1 MSSRIASL
9 IATSSLLLSAL
20 AAVSSAKDCTITS
33 VGLPPLTDLGA
44 GSYLGLQ
51 GGLYPGGVNTR
62 PTAHESAGLALAQSI
77 VPLDTLGNPD
87 WINGSIV
94 VVSIGMSNT
103 NQEFGALIPKVQA
116 DPLRHPRVRL
126 INCAQGGMDVKWSAN
141 PTSAYWDTVTNRL
154 RRFGSSPA
162 QVQVIWMKHA
172 TSGARGTWNAAVDT
186 FTTRLAASVR
196 NAHDRLPNAKLMY
209 LTSRVYA
216 GYAAGAGANP
226 EPYAHGGGFAMKR
239 VIESQINGVDSLE
252 YNPANG
258 PVEAPWLAWGP
269 YLWTDGLNPRADG
282 LTWPCD
288 AFVDDGTHPSTSG
301 RDAIAN
307 ALLAFLRTDATSTP
321 WYLASSWLDVAPQ
334 ASRPTLHAAPNPA
347 SQSVQ
352 LSFAPQRPAARLHIH
367 DAAGRLV
374 RTLDLAPGAT
384 RSDWDLLDQSG
395 AAVNSGVYWVR
406 LTDTSTTPARLVL
419 VQR

>member
-1 MSSRIASL
+1 MSSRIAVL
-9 IATSSLLLSAL
+9 MTTTCLLLAAFAAL
-20 AAVSSAKDCTITS
+20 SSAKDCTITS
-33 VGLPPLTDLGA
+33 VGLPPLNDLGA

-62 PTAHESAGLALAQSI
+62 PSAHESAGLALARSI

-87 WINGSIV
+87 WTNGSIV

-126 INCAQGGMDVKWSAN
+126 INCAQGGMDAKWSAN

-154 RRFGSSPA
+154 RRAGSSPA

-172 TSGARGTWNAAVDT
+172 TAGPRGTWNAAVDT
-186 FTTRLAASVR
+186 FATLIASSVR

-216 GYAAGAGANP
+216 GYAAGVGLNP

-252 YNPANG
+252 YDPANG

-269 YLWTDGLNPRADG
+269 YLWADGLTPRADG

-288 AFVDDGTHPSTSG
+288 ALVDDGTHPSTSG
-301 RDAIAN
+301 RDKIAN
-307 ALLAFLRTDATSTP
+307 ALLAFLQTDATTTP

-334 ASRPTLHAAPNPA
+334 ASRPALHATPNPA
-347 SQSVQ
+347 RQSVQ
-352 LSFAPQRPAARLHIH
+352 LAFAPRLGATGLRIH

-374 RTLDLAPGAT
+374 RALEIAPGAS
-384 RSDWDLLDQSG
+384 RSDWDLRDANG
-395 AAVNSGVYWVR
+395 APVRSGVYWAR
-406 LTDTSTTPARLVL
+406 LTDTATTPARLLL

>member
-1 MSSRIASL
+1 MTRHIAL
-9 IATSSLLLSAL
+9 QITTTCLLL
-20 AAVSSAKDCTITS
+20 AAFAAGSSAKNCAITS
-33 VGLPPLTDLGA
+33 GGLPPLTDLGA
-44 GSYLGLQ
+44 STYLGLE
-51 GGLYPGGVNTR
+51 GGLYPGGVNT
-62 PTAHESAGLALAQSI
+62 PPAAHEAAGLALARSI

-103 NQEFGALIPKVQA
+103 NQEFASLIPKVQA

-154 RRFGSSPA
+154 RRLGSSPA

-172 TSGARGTWNAAVDT
+172 RQGPRGTWNAAVDT
-186 FTTRLAASVR
+186 FATLIASSVR

-252 YNPANG
+252 HSPANG

-269 YLWTDGLNPRADG
+269 YLWTDGMTPRADG

-288 AFVDDGTHPSTSG
+288 AFVDDGIHPSTSG
-301 RDAIAN
+301 RDVISN
-307 ALLAFLRTDATSTP
+307 ALLAFLRTDTTTTP

-347 SQSVQ
+347 SQRVQ
-352 LSFAPQRPAARLHIH
+352 LSFAPQPWAARLRIH
-367 DAAGRLV
+367 DAAGRLI
-374 RTLDLAPGAT
+374 RAIELAPGAT
-384 RSDWDLLDQSG
+384 RSDWDLRDESG
-395 AAVNSGVYWVR
+395 APVNSGVYWAR
-406 LTDTSTTPARLVL
+406 LTDRASTPARLVL

>member
-1 MSSRIASL
+1 MG
-9 IATSSLLLSAL
+9 LL
-20 AAVSSAKDCTITS
+20 
-33 VGLPPLTDLGA
+33 P
-44 GSYLGLQ
+44 
-51 GGLYPGGVNTR
+51 
-62 PTAHESAGLALAQSI
+62 
-77 VPLDTLGNPD
+77 
-87 WINGSIV
+87 
-94 VVSIGMSNT
+94 
-103 NQEFGALIPKVQA
+103 
-116 DPLRHPRVRL
+116 
-126 INCAQGGMDVKWSAN
+126 
-141 PTSAYWDTVTNRL
+141 
-154 RRFGSSPA
+154 
-162 QVQVIWMKHA
+162 A

>member
-1 MSSRIASL
+1 MLRRISLPVLFGFLMAGAYAS
-9 IATSSLLLSAL
+9 AGW
-20 AAVSSAKDCTITS
+20 AKDCSITS

-51 GGLYPGGVNTR
+51 GGLYPGGLNTR
-62 PTAHESAGLALAQSI
+62 PAAHEAAGLALAHSI

-103 NQEFGALIPKVQA
+103 SQEFSSLIPKVQA

-172 TSGARGTWNAAVDT
+172 TLGPKGTWNAAVDT
-186 FTTRLAASVR
+186 FATLVASSVR

-216 GYAAGAGANP
+216 GYAAGTGANP
-226 EPYAHGGGFAMKR
+226 EPHAHGGGFAMKR

-252 YNPANG
+252 YNAATG

-269 YLWTDGLNPRADG
+269 YLWTDGLTPRADG

-288 AFVDDGTHPSTSG
+288 ALVDDGIHPSTTG

-307 ALLAFLRTDATSTP
+307 TLLAFLRTDATTTP
-321 WYLASSWLDVAPQ
+321 WYLASSWLGVAPQ
-334 ASRPTLHAAPNPA
+334 ASRPTLQATPNPA
-347 SQSVQ
+347 SHRVQ
-352 LSFAPQRPAARLHIH
+352 LSFAPRLQLTRLRIH
-367 DAAGRLV
+367 DAAGRRV
-374 RTLDLAPGAT
+374 RVLEIAPGD
-384 RSDWDLLDQSG
+384 SHSEWDLRDDSG
-395 AAVNSGVYWVR
+395 KAVRSGVYWVQMHAAG
-406 LTDTSTTPARLVL
+406 STLARLLL